1 MADLLSSAS
10 LLVAIIAVLYG
21 LWYPDISRGINMEVP
36 QYKEQ
41 CAGPLST
48 VNLIMKRRALPLVL
62 ISVGLAI
69 VFVKD
74 TIRILYNSTIS
85 LGSGIGARLLN
96 YDGVNTAFVF
106 VEILLICVS
115 IQLIADF
122 IKLARKK
129 GELKSKPSVIG

>member
-21 LWYPDISRGINMEVP
+21 LWYPDIARGININVP
-36 QYKEQ
+36 EYKEQ
-41 CAGPLST
+41 CATPLSD
-48 VNLIMKRRALPLVL
+48 VNLILKRRAFPLVL
-62 ISVGLAI
+62 VSVGLAI

-74 TIRILYNSTIS
+74 TIRILYAS
-85 LGSGIGARLLN
+85 LINLNSGILTRLLN

-115 IQLIADF
+115 IQLLADF
-122 IKLARKK
+122 GKLVKK
-129 GELKSKPSVIG
+129 RGELKSKPSIE